1 MTEKELRCKHCDR
14 FLGMAYGDCI
24 ATIKCSNSRCKGETN
39 FKFVTG
45 DVSKMLHFEFP
56 AEAKPPKEKAVST
69 SA

>member
-1 MTEKELRCKHCDR
+1 
-14 FLGMAYGDCI
+14 MAYGDCI